1 MRGCTALRPLLSGST
16 SSSQP
21 VLQPQLA
28 NQFCSSVLQPV
39 LQCPRER
46 GTAKWLVL
54 LHSQRLEREAAKSS
68 RYRQLRDM
76 GVELTPGPQ
85 APTLPLVRPMGV
97 VSTGVETPRKCKR
110 SALPSVPLEH
120 PSV

>member
-1 MRGCTALRPLLSGST
+1 MISSTVKVLLVVDPSIDQRVVIRGGRPT
-16 SSSQP
+16 
-21 VLQPQLA
+21 LQPLTTQ
-28 NQFCSSVLQPV
+28 Q
-39 LQCPRER
+39 RWER

-76 GVELTPGPQ
+76 GGGAYPQ

-97 VSTGVETPRKCKR
+97 VSTGVETPRKRKR
-110 SALPSVPLEH
+110 SALPSVPLGH

>member
-1 MRGCTALRPLLSGST
+1 MKVVDPSIDQRVVITSRGGRST
-16 SSSQP
+16 
-21 VLQPQLA
+21 LQPLTPQ
-28 NQFCSSVLQPV
+28 Q
-39 LQCPRER
+39 RWER

-76 GVELTPGPQ
+76 GGGTYPQ
-85 APTLPLVRPMGV
+85 APTLPLVRRRPMGV

-110 SALPSVPLEH
+110 SALQSVPLGH